1 MRIAVQ
7 TYTLRDQMTSD
18 FWGTLR
24 RIAAMGYAGVELTDV
39 RGIMRA
45 EDLQSR
51 LETMSLCVVGV
62 HVSLEQIESELDE
75 VLDYYSEVGVDHITV
90 PYVPQERRNTA
101 HDWMALGGLLSE
113 AGSCARERGMI
124 LGYHNH
130 DFEMKKYDG
139 VTGLDIL
146 LRAADARNLQWEPD
160 TFWIQYGGE
169 NPVEYIK
176 RYAGRIG
183 LMHIKDMTVGAEKKF
198 APVGTGILDWSA
210 IIPAAKA
217 AGIPWLIVEQD
228 DCYGASPLDII
239 AESLHNI
246 KNMKL
251 A

>member
-1 MRIAVQ
+1 MRLAVQ
-7 TYTLRDQMTSD
+7 TYTLRDQMKSD

-24 RIAAMGYAGVELTDV
+24 KIAALGYAGVELTDV
-39 RGIMRA
+39 RGTMRA

-62 HVSLEQIESELDE
+62 HVSLEQIEAELDE
-75 VLDYYSEVGVDHITV
+75 VLDYYSEVGIDHLIV
-90 PYVPQERRNTA
+90 PWVPEDRRGSA
-101 HDWMALGGLLSE
+101 HDWLTIGGMLSD
-113 AGSCARERGMI
+113 AGARARERGMI

-139 VTGLDIL
+139 VAAIDIL
-146 LRAADARNLQWEPD
+146 LGAAEGRNLQWEPD
-160 TFWIQYGGE
+160 TFWIQYAGE

-176 RYAGRIG
+176 RYAARIS
-183 LMHIKDMTVGAEKKF
+183 LLHIKDMTSGPEKNF
-198 APVGTGILDWSA
+198 APVGAGILDWPA
-210 IIPAAKA
+210 IMAAAKA
-217 AGIPWLIVEQD
+217 ADIPWLIVEQD
-228 DCYGASPLDII
+228 DCYGAAPLDVI